1 MKRKIFLLFMS
12 LIMLLNVGIGNVY
25 ADETGKNALN
35 FRKIYKE
42 HRTYSS
48 AVGISAN
55 SLGDIAIGFNDDY
68 INVYDKQGSFKYS
81 FAFEVNGNYFFEFD
95 NENNI
100 VIFSVTDGMRYY
112 FNNDAELIKTE
123 KISDPE
129 ELKNYYKNRPDKENV
144 NIDGVNYSLKQVLG
158 YIKFAKTD
166 ADGNES
172 VIYETGLQYA
182 VKAFVA
188 LTVLAFLAIVIC
200 GFIKTISTEMKKYT
214 EV

>member
-1 MKRKIFLLFMS
+1 
-12 LIMLLNVGIGNVY
+12 
-25 ADETGKNALN
+25 
-35 FRKIYKE
+35 
-42 HRTYSS
+42 
-48 AVGISAN
+48 
-55 SLGDIAIGFNDDY
+55 
-68 INVYDKQGSFKYS
+68 
-81 FAFEVNGNYFFEFD
+81 VNGNYFFEFD

-166 ADGNES
+166 A
-172 VIYETGLQYA
+172 
-182 VKAFVA
+182 
-188 LTVLAFLAIVIC
+188 TV
-200 GFIKTISTEMKKYT
+200 MNR
-214 EV
+214 

>member
-1 MKRKIFLLFMS
+1 
-12 LIMLLNVGIGNVY
+12 
-25 ADETGKNALN
+25 
-35 FRKIYKE
+35 
-42 HRTYSS
+42 
-48 AVGISAN
+48 
-55 SLGDIAIGFNDDY
+55 
-68 INVYDKQGSFKYS
+68 
-81 FAFEVNGNYFFEFD
+81 
-95 NENNI
+95 
-100 VIFSVTDGMRYY
+100 MRYY

-123 KISDPE
+123 KISNPE